1 MSLKDGL
8 WAFLAGVPTYRK
20 LELVLTV
27 ALLLAAFGGFLP
39 LGDDAD
45 IPLPR

>member
-8 WAFLAGVPTYRK
+8 WAFLAGVPTYR
-20 LELVLTV
+20 ELVLTV

-45 IPLPR
+45 IPLPH

>member
-1 MSLKDGL
+1 MSLKDRL

-20 LELVLTV
+20 LGLVLTV

-39 LGDDAD
+39 LGDDTGRD
-45 IPLPR
+45 LPS